1 MQSDLATDIATIQ
14 GISAVPKILE
24 SVAEM
29 TGLGFVC
36 VARVTNDS
44 WHACAVL
51 DKLSFGL
58 KVGDALDVTTTLC
71 EEVRDTGASIIID
84 HVCQSERYHDHQTP
98 RTYGFQSYFSI
109 PLFRPDGSY
118 FGTLCGLDPM
128 PRPLSRHAT
137 ATSLHLFAELISHQ
151 LQSESMLAES
161 RSALLDARETA
172 ELREQFIAVLGH
184 DLRTPLGS
192 ILSGTEVLL
201 LQGVGVASIPVVK
214 RMQRS
219 AHRIAALVDDLV
231 DFTRGRMGG
240 GIALNIRCEKSL
252 QMTFQQV
259 VSELRGVYPEREI
272 VATFDPDMA
281 LLCDTGRMA
290 QMLSNLLKNALLH
303 GSANSPVYTTA
314 CVRDGIFELSV
325 SNSGVP
331 IPQEVMAQL
340 FKPFWRA
347 SGKSAPEGLGLGL
360 FIVSEIA
367 RSHGGAITV
376 DSSVEA
382 TRFTYRVT
390 TPGLRERRLK
400 LRP

>member
-1 MQSDLATDIATIQ
+1 MLPDLETDIATIQ

-58 KVGDALDVTTTLC
+58 KVGDALDVSTTLC
-71 EEVRDTGASIIID
+71 DEVRDTGAAIIID
-84 HVCQSERYHDHQTP
+84 QVCQSERYRDHQTP
-98 RTYGFQSYFSI
+98 RIYGFQSYFSI

-118 FGTLCGLDPM
+118 FGTLCGLDPA
-128 PRPLSRHAT
+128 PRPLSSHTT
-137 ATSLHLFAELISHQ
+137 ATNLHLFAELISHQ

-240 GIALNIRCEKSL
+240 GIAINIRCEKNL
-252 QMTFQQV
+252 QTTFQQV
-259 VSELRGVYPEREI
+259 VSELRGLYPDREI
-272 VATFDPDMA
+272 ATAFDPGMA
-281 LLCDTGRMA
+281 LLCDAGRMA

-303 GSANSPVYTTA
+303 GSADGPVHTA
-314 CVRDGIFELSV
+314 AGVRDGIFELAV
-325 SNSGVP
+325 TNAGKP

-347 SGKSAPEGLGLGL
+347 AGRSAPEGLGLGL

-376 DSSVEA
+376 DSSDTA
-382 TRFTYRVT
+382 TTFTYRVE
-390 TPGLRERRLK
+390 TPGLLERRLK
-400 LRP
+400 TRP